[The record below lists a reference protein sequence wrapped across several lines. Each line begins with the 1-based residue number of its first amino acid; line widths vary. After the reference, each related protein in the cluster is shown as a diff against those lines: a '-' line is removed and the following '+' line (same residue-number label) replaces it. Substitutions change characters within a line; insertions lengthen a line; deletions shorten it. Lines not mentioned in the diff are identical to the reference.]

1 MGTLTTVPFETDNAD
16 ASTDTPI
23 PYIWLFGTTVP
34 LFVIFGIITA
44 ALMFKHLRKMRGV
57 VTTDASYTVSTHQ
70 NVRHIYDLC
79 NESLHQENAVTD
91 DDGYLAVV
99 DEKDNE

>member
-44 ALMFKHLRKMRGV
+44 ALMFKHLRQRCGV
-57 VTTDASYTVSTHQ
+57 VTIDASYTVSTHQ

-79 NESLHQENAVTD
+79 NESLHQENAVTN